1 MDFLIE
7 TCRSLMESYDYQEF
21 EMHQEDLEREYDCQK
36 TANKELSQ
44 QGFSHFFEC
53 NPSCIFTHE

>member
-1 MDFLIE
+1 
-7 TCRSLMESYDYQEF
+7 MESYDYQEF

-53 NPSCIFTHE
+53 NPSCIFTHEWMIIV